1 MFGLLQEDIH
11 KFRLRVDAV
20 LAKIHII
27 DIAHVPEKPFH
38 GAETFVIMIQTARV
52 TLNTRLKPIAVFPQQ
67 RHAPANVQGLGM
79 MGKAVNCVVRVRAI
93 AKITEDVSS
102 KIQVCM

>member
-1 MFGLLQEDIH
+1 MLQVDIH
-11 KFRLRVDAV
+11 KIRQRVDAV
-20 LAKIHII
+20 LVKIHIT
-27 DIAHVPEKPFH
+27 DIAHVLEKLFH
-38 GAETFVIMIQTARV
+38 GAKIFVIMTQTARD
-52 TLNTRLKPIAVFPQQ
+52 TLNTRLILTAVFPQQ